1 MAFLNDVLYSA
12 SNHAGVWRRT
22 GLLSNVS
29 GNVYRDVNN
38 NGAKDAE
45 DYNLEG
51 FIVSTSPNLFSA
63 ASNENG
69 NFIMITD
76 AIDDTLHANLQSPNW
91 QSNPPY
97 YLITGEA
104 TNQNFGIHIPDGV
117 ADLNIDFTNDNVFR
131 PGFATNFTITVNN
144 VGSIVQSPVVR
155 VVLDEHLTLVSST
168 PAISSQNQDTLIWNL
183 NPLDFWQSSQITIQT
198 IADQATP
205 IGTEAYCY
213 SSVAPIQNDVTTEDN
228 VSTVVSDYV
237 GSYDPNDKTCLQ
249 GDFFTPEQLEN
260 NEELEFVIRFQNT
273 GTFQAD
279 NILVSDT
286 LSSFLDI
293 STLRLISYSH
303 PVQMEVSGNNIV
315 DFHFNN
321 IFLPDS
327 FANEPLSHGFV
338 KFAVHCRPEII
349 LGDAITNTGF
359 IYFDF
364 NEPIITN
371 TTTTIHGYPVILG
384 QENQLG
390 TIHPQS
396 ILVFPNPA
404 QESLN
409 IDTRGIEKEK
419 LFISLFD
426 SKGARVRNQ
435 PCVNEIEN
443 IGLGGLSKGIYF
455 GMIYNEKGQRVGQ
468 FKFIRE

>member
-1 MAFLNDVLYSA
+1 
-12 SNHAGVWRRT
+12 
-22 GLLSNVS
+22 
-29 GNVYRDVNN
+29 
-38 NGAKDAE
+38 
-45 DYNLEG
+45 
-51 FIVSTSPNLFSA
+51 
-63 ASNENG
+63 
-69 NFIMITD
+69 
-76 AIDDTLHANLQSPNW
+76 
-91 QSNPPY
+91 
-97 YLITGEA
+97 
-104 TNQNFGIHIPDGV
+104 
-117 ADLNIDFTNDNVFR
+117 
-131 PGFATNFTITVNN
+131 
-144 VGSIVQSPVVR
+144 
-155 VVLDEHLTLVSST
+155 
-168 PAISSQNQDTLIWNL
+168 
-183 NPLDFWQSSQITIQT
+183 
-198 IADQATP
+198 
-205 IGTEAYCY
+205 
-213 SSVAPIQNDVTTEDN
+213 
-228 VSTVVSDYV
+228 
-237 GSYDPNDKTCLQ
+237 
-249 GDFFTPEQLEN
+249 
-260 NEELEFVIRFQNT
+260 
-273 GTFQAD
+273 
-279 NILVSDT
+279 
-286 LSSFLDI
+286 
-293 STLRLISYSH
+293 
-303 PVQMEVSGNNIV
+303 
-315 DFHFNN
+315 
-321 IFLPDS
+321 
-327 FANEPLSHGFV
+327 V